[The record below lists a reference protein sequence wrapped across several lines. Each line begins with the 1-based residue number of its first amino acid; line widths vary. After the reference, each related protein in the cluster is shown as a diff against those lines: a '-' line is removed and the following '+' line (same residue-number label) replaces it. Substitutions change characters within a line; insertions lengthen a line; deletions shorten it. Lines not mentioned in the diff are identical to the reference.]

1 MTAVFERAD
10 LPKHV
15 NVDPLYLR
23 DHRCQASYNST
34 HVFINTPLTGC
45 DTLYEETEQMMFF
58 TNTLSEKSTNVSRTG
73 VITRDYLFKAKFTCS
88 YGRKRTVGTFSFE
101 PARQRLAVNLSK
113 YVRCPA
119 SVAFPLPSES

>member
-15 NVDPLYLR
+15 NVDRLYLR
-23 DHRCQASYNST
+23 NRRCKASYNST

-45 DTLYEETEQMMFF
+45 DTVYKETEQMMFF
-58 TNTLSEKSTNVSRTG
+58 TNTLSERSQNVPEGG
-73 VITRDYLFKAKFTCS
+73 VITRDYLFKANFTCG

-101 PARQRLAVNLSK
+101 PAQQRLTVNLSK
-113 YVRCPA
+113 YIWCPA
-119 SVAFPLPSES
+119 SVTFSLTSQS

>member
-15 NVDPLYLR
+15 NVDRLYLR
-23 DHRCQASYNST
+23 NRRCKASYNST

-45 DTLYEETEQMMFF
+45 DTVYKETEQMMFF
-58 TNTLSEKSTNVSRTG
+58 TNTLSERSQNVSGGG
-73 VITRDYLFKAKFTCS
+73 VITRNYLFKANFTCS

-101 PARQRLAVNLSK
+101 PAQQQLVVNLS
-113 YVRCPA
+113 
-119 SVAFPLPSES
+119 EHI